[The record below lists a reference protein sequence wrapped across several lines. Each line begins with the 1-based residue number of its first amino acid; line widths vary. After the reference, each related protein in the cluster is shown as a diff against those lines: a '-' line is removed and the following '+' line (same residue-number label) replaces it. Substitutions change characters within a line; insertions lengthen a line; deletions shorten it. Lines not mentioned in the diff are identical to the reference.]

1 MPTTEGK
8 IYLGSVLV
16 ASGACTMDEDA
27 VAYLTAIEGDGAGVT
42 WAQAVAVSDFVVAQ
56 KASGAWAALKRL
68 YFPIWAVAS
77 ANARCMVSATSGTFV
92 GGVTH
97 GAGFVT
103 GDGSTSYFDVG
114 ATTSTLGLST
124 GDVAIMRGIHIDGS
138 SAHDACGV
146 TSGTGTNSLAM
157 LNYASSHGSAG
168 STYYR
173 QPGISA
179 AATLTGQ
186 GTDYRGIYIGS
197 SISTASRFL
206 QRRRSGGTVVVKSFL
221 ADGSIITN
229 ANPYFLGRNNGG
241 TLNLPTSGSEFVWSL
256 GDGMTE
262 TLAGSFT
269 ADIETMWETCT
280 GLTLF

>member
-114 ATTSTLGLST
+114 ATTSTIGLST
-124 GDVAIMRGIHIDGS
+124 GDVSIIHIDGS

-146 TSGTGTNSLAM
+146 TSATGLQSFAM

-173 QPGISA
+173 QPGVSSA
-179 AATLTGQ
+179 ATITGQ
-186 GTDYRGIYIGS
+186 GTDYRGLYIGS
-197 SISTASRFL
+197 SISTSSRFL
-206 QRRRSGGTVVVKSFL
+206 QRRRSGGTVVATSVA
-221 ADGSIITN
+221 ADGGTIAN
-229 ANPYFLGRNNGG
+229 VNPYFLGRNNGG
-241 TLNLPTSGSEFVWSL
+241 TLDSPTSGSEFVWSL

-269 ADIETMWETCT
+269 ADVETMWETCT